1 MNEQAAQIDNIP
13 FADGSN
19 KPRSFTSPVSATAII
34 ALFVVLGMNLLA

>member
-1 MNEQAAQIDNIP
+1 MNEQAAQIDNIR
-13 FADGSN
+13 FAADGR